1 MKRLFIT
8 MISIVFLL
16 VSAMVYAQSDQLPA
30 GTPPVAQALV
40 PEGDFALKLV
50 TALKLG
56 TPGGEAEAEDMLTSV
71 GIEPKNGWIADYPVT
86 PDIIGELQTAVGAA
100 ADSRKLPVGK
110 DEALKAFQSVSAGFG
125 LPVVADTSGD
135 YAEDQPPTSP
145 PYTEPAVVNNYYYEE
160 GPPVVS
166 YYPPPWDYYY
176 MYAWVPYPFWF
187 NGFFF
192 SGFFCLHDFHRV
204 VIVGH
209 HRFVVTNHF
218 FDRRAK
224 RVSTIDPARRR
235 TGEPF
240 RTADISRNRGF
251 SSNESRRG
259 ASSIFERSRERPA
272 TLTAGKGSSGNNFV
286 SPKTGGRTE
295 EQRFTNKE
303 NNSQPFNTRR
313 GGSVRQPSNVERRN
327 EMNLRRP
334 AGGEGIS
341 FKAPSVSNERSFS
354 APSMGDRGGSRSF
367 GSSESSGRS
376 FSAPN
381 RGSERSFGSPSMGN
395 RGSFG
400 GSRGGFSGGGGFA
413 RGGSSGGGGCRG
425 RC

>member
-1 MKRLFIT
+1 MKKLLIT
-8 MISIVFLL
+8 MVSIVFLL
-16 VSAMVYAQSDQLPA
+16 VSAMVYAQADQLPT

-56 TPGGEAEAEDMLTSV
+56 TPGGEAEAEDMLISV

-100 ADSRKLPVGK
+100 ADSRKLLLGK
-110 DEALKAFQSVSAGFG
+110 DKALKAFQSVSADFG
-125 LPVVADTSGD
+125 LPVVADTSGT
-135 YAEDQPPTSP
+135 YVENQPPANP
-145 PYTEPAVVNNYYYEE
+145 PYTEPEVVDNYYYEE

-204 VIVGH
+204 VFVGH

-218 FDRRAK
+218 FDHRARR
-224 RVSTIDPARRR
+224 VFTIDPARRR
-235 TGEPF
+235 TGETF
-240 RTADISRNRGF
+240 KTADISRNGGF
-251 SSNESRRG
+251 NSNESRRG
-259 ASSIFERSRERPA
+259 ASSIFERSRERAA
-272 TLTAGKGSSGNNFV
+272 TVTMNKGSSNHNFV

-295 EQRFTNKE
+295 EQRVTNRDSSRQTF
-303 NNSQPFNTRR
+303 NSGRD
-313 GGSVRQPSNVERRN
+313 GSVRQPSNVERRN
-327 EMNLRRP
+327 EMNLRGP
-334 AGGEGIS
+334 AGGEGKF
-341 FKAPSVSNERSFS
+341 FKAPSASNERSFS
-354 APSMGDRGGSRSF
+354 APSMGDRGGNRSF
-367 GSSESSGRS
+367 GSSGSLGRS

-381 RGSERSFGSPSMGN
+381 RGSERAFSSPSPGN

-400 GSRGGFSGGGGFA
+400 GSGGGFSRGGGFA
-413 RGGSSGGGGCRG
+413 RGGFSGGGGCRG

>member
-1 MKRLFIT
+1 MRRVFIT
-8 MISIVFLL
+8 MIIIGLFLL
-16 VSAMVYAQSDQLPA
+16 PLNIYAQSDQLPT

-56 TPGGEAEAEDMLTSV
+56 MPGGEAEAEDMLISV

-86 PDIIGELQTAVGAA
+86 PDIIGELETAIGTA
-100 ADSRKLPVGK
+100 ADSRKLPIGK
-110 DEALKAFQSVSAGFG
+110 DEALKALQSVSADFG
-125 LPVVADTSGD
+125 LPVVADTSGK
-135 YAEDQPPTSP
+135 YAEDQPPTNP
-145 PYTEPAVVNNYYYEE
+145 PYTEPTVVDNYYYEE

-235 TGEPF
+235 TGETF

-251 SSNESRRG
+251 NSNESRRG
-259 ASSIFERSRERPA
+259 ASSIFERSRERAA
-272 TLTAGKGSSGNNFV
+272 TVTTGKGSSGSNFV
-286 SPKTGGRTE
+286 SPRTGGRTE
-295 EQRFTNKE
+295 ERRFTNRD
-303 NNSQPFNTRR
+303 NNNQLFNSGS
-313 GGSVRQPSNVERRN
+313 GGSMKQWGNVERRN
-327 EMNLRRP
+327 EMDLRGP
-334 AGGEGIS
+334 AGGEGKS
-341 FKAPSVSNERSFS
+341 LKAPNVSNERSFS
-354 APSMGDRGGSRSF
+354 APSMGDRGGNRSF
-367 GSSESSGRS
+367 GFSESSGRS

-381 RGSERSFGSPSMGN
+381 RGSERSFSSPSMGN

-400 GSRGGFSGGGGFA
+400 GSRGGFSGGSGFA
-413 RGGSSGGGGCRG
+413 RGGFSGGGGCKG

>member
-1 MKRLFIT
+1 MKRVLIT
-8 MISIVFLL
+8 TISIVFLL
-16 VSAMVYAQSDQLPA
+16 VSAMVYAQSDQLPT

-56 TPGGEAEAEDMLTSV
+56 TPGGEAEAEDMLISV

-86 PDIIGELQTAVGAA
+86 PDIIGELETAVGAA
-100 ADSRKLPVGK
+100 ADSRKLPLGK
-110 DEALKAFQSVSAGFG
+110 DEALKALQSVSADFG
-125 LPVVADTSGD
+125 LPVVADTSGN
-135 YAEDQPPTSP
+135 YAEGQPPTSP
-145 PYTEPAVVNNYYYEE
+145 PYTEPTDVDNYYYEE

-176 MYAWVPYPFWF
+176 LYAWVPYPFWF

-235 TGEPF
+235 TGETF

-251 SSNESRRG
+251 NSNESRRG
-259 ASSIFERSRERPA
+259 ASSIFERSRER
-272 TLTAGKGSSGNNFV
+272 TGTVTMGKGPSGSNFV

-295 EQRFTNKE
+295 EGRFTNRD
-303 NNSQPFNTRR
+303 NNNQPFNS
-313 GGSVRQPSNVERRN
+313 GGSVRQPSSAERRN
-327 EMNLRRP
+327 EMNLRGQ
-334 AGGEGIS
+334 AGGEGKS
-341 FKAPSVSNERSFS
+341 FKAPNVSNERSFS
-354 APSMGDRGGSRSF
+354 VPSVGDRGGNRSL
-367 GSSESSGRS
+367 GSSEISGRS
-376 FSAPN
+376 LSAPN
-381 RGSERSFGSPSMGN
+381 RGTERSFSSPSMGN

-400 GSRGGFSGGGGFA
+400 GSRGGFSGGSGFAHGGF
-413 RGGSSGGGGCRG
+413 SGGGGCKG